1 MEMDHIEVVPH
12 MDRWPSFH
20 NGVAAGLRIP
30 EVHDDVDSNWIT
42 FNKVKRISKFQTF
55 ELFTIYCLI
64 YLSPKMRSIIIPM
77 TWSNMAVS

>member
-1 MEMDHIEVVPH
+1 MDHIEVVPH

-42 FNKVKRISKFQTF
+42 FNKVKDLFRIIDHEEVGCNCKTRFMF
-55 ELFTIYCLI
+55 KI
-64 YLSPKMRSIIIPM
+64 SPKFR
-77 TWSNMAVS
+77 